1 MCMTQGVRA
10 VRIGKNMKMFRDQAN
25 MTQEELATG
34 VNLAGGAQ
42 IAQYEAGTKLP
53 SLEKAMDI
61 ATQLGVSLSQLVGE
75 HPPPGTLPGHV
86 TNHIHGDNQTV
97 YQHVERACL
106 VTEDT
111 ETLLT
116 ALIQQ
121 QLEAHRLELVR
132 LLNPQALLQAVQEA
146 VCLGMQEALRGSA
159 IDGPRPLRPSG
170 TP

>member
-1 MCMTQGVRA
+1 MTQGVRA
-10 VRIGKNMKMFRDQAN
+10 VRIGKNLKMFRDQAN
-25 MTQEELATG
+25 MTQDELATG

-75 HPPPGTLPGHV
+75 HPPPGSLPGHV

-106 VTEDT
+106 VTEET

-116 ALIQQ
+116 TLVQQ
-121 QLEAHRLELVR
+121 QLEAHRLELMR
-132 LLNPQALLQAVQEA
+132 LFNPQALLAAVQEA
-146 VCLGMQEALRGSA
+146 VRAGMLDALRANGSA
-159 IDGPRPLRPSG
+159 AARPRAAE
-170 TP
+170 